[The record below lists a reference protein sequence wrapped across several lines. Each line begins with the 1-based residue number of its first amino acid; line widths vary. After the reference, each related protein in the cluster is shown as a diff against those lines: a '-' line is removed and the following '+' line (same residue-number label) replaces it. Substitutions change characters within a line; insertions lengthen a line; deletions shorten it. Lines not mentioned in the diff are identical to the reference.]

1 LVLAEQVDIKVLVS
15 GPTVRMVKLR
25 QSQLLQIHTMQLV
38 VAVVVVMYDE
48 QVPVVVPA
56 VVVH

>member
-15 GPTVRMVKLR
+15 GRTVRMVKLR

-38 VAVVVVMYDE
+38 VAVVAVMYDE